1 MTSDEDSFLRYRRD
15 ISDIS
20 IFRIKVYLQKY
31 YAGMMNMDSNNVGQV
46 SISVIVAAYN
56 VSKFIR
62 ECLESL
68 ISQTEQFAEFVVV
81 DDASTDGTEKICDE
95 YEKKDSRIRIVRHK
109 ENKGS
114 LAARKSGIEKAK
126 GRYITFLDGDDIFTR
141 QDALSLLADQMNKEG
156 CDIGVFGVVLL
167 GEAGIRRS
175 GLEKWLSVERVE
187 KFSCRDD
194 IIRGMFSKNFK
205 VSWNV
210 CSKCFRAEVLRKTLD
225 YIPDASIRMAE
236 DALLSYLF
244 AFFFKGSHSFVGPV
258 GLWL

>member
-175 GLEKWLSVERVE
+175 GLV
-187 KFSCRDD
+187 
-194 IIRGMFSKNFK
+194 
-205 VSWNV
+205 
-210 CSKCFRAEVLRKTLD
+210 
-225 YIPDASIRMAE
+225 
-236 DALLSYLF
+236 
-244 AFFFKGSHSFVGPV
+244 
-258 GLWL
+258 